1 MAGQPV
7 LLKDLQLPDAELERL
22 RAAFDF
28 LDKDGDGFI
37 EHAELMAALG
47 ELGFHDEHDAPDPTV
62 LGGAG
67 RRKAP
72 KPPQHAE
79 ASVWHAVSAAGTNP
93 RVPFEQFAAMIAEA
107 RGFTPE
113 AQLVQKQTTAEYARG
128 ELFSALDESGRRA
141 DLTEADIRKLLGSEQ
156 ATSNDQIGDI
166 NRQAKRMLACLQDS
180 KGQISAERFAA
191 IASGK
196 YFDDLADAS
205 VKSVRSK

>member
-47 ELGFHDEHDAPDPTV
+47 ELGFHDEHDTPDPTV
-62 LGGAG
+62 LGTKK
-67 RRKAP
+67 KAP
-72 KPPQHAE
+72 KPQHAE
-79 ASVWHAVSAAGTNP
+79 ASVWHMVSASGTNP

-107 RGFTPE
+107 RGFTSE

-141 DLTEADIRKLLGSEQ
+141 DLTEADIRKLLGSEH

>member
-67 RRKAP
+67 RKKTP
-72 KPPQHAE
+72 KPPRRSSTIFRRHFQKRR
-79 ASVWHAVSAAGTNP
+79 SQNLLK
-93 RVPFEQFAAMIAEA
+93 
-107 RGFTPE
+107 RG
-113 AQLVQKQTTAEYARG
+113 ACGQSSRSSSSSCAH
-128 ELFSALDESGRRA
+128 
-141 DLTEADIRKLLGSEQ
+141 SE
-156 ATSNDQIGDI
+156 
-166 NRQAKRMLACLQDS
+166 
-180 KGQISAERFAA
+180 
-191 IASGK
+191 
-196 YFDDLADAS
+196 
-205 VKSVRSK
+205 